1 MLEADAAEEAGDGKG
16 EEGATGEAG
25 DGEPTLPRG
34 EVGSGG
40 MPLGR
45 GEEGGGV
52 ASGVIVVESSFFRDH
67 MKRVVSRDPVTRV
80 SSSPPNA
87 TQLTTLLWVRPPDP

>member
-1 MLEADAAEEAGDGKG
+1 MLGALEADAAEEAGDGEG
-16 EEGATGEAG
+16 EEGAAGEAG

-34 EVGSGG
+34 EVRSGG
-40 MPLGR
+40 IPLGR

-52 ASGVIVVESSFFRDH
+52 MVVESSFLSDH